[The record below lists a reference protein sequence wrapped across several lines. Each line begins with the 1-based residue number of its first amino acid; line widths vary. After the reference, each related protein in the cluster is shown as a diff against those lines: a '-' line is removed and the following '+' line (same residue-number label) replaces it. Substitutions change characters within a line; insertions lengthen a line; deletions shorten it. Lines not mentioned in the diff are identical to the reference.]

1 MKKKIKKNTKTNILR
16 ICVLI
21 YPDSISRMSY
31 GNAELQVSREDAT
44 VHKSRRRK
52 KIKRRKYKKQI
63 PPSLSCS
70 AGLKSVLYKV
80 GFIK

>member
-1 MKKKIKKNTKTNILR
+1 MIFISNEKKNQENIKTNILR

-44 VHKSRRRK
+44 VHISRRRK
-52 KIKRRKYKKQI
+52 
-63 PPSLSCS
+63 
-70 AGLKSVLYKV
+70 
-80 GFIK
+80 